1 MENSDLIISKRITT
15 LSEILDT
22 VWVVICGVMV
32 ILSQVGFMM
41 KETGSIKMKQN
52 SVILLKTIL
61 VVAMSSLTFFTV
73 GFGFSIKA
81 QGGVLGQDNFIGMNY
96 TY

>member
-1 MENSDLIISKRITT
+1 
-15 LSEILDT
+15 
-22 VWVVICGVMV
+22 
-32 ILSQVGFMM
+32 M

-61 VVAMSSLTFFTV
+61 VVAKSSLTFFVV

-81 QGGVLGQDNFIGMNY
+81 
-96 TY
+96 